1 MTANLDSPISELL
14 SESSYMLQLFIP
26 LILLVINISKKIW
39 EQDRSPSI
47 KHVNIDLMCCI
58 RVLGEKPSI
67 LFKWLVDLSNIESV
81 TVTLCALKVLYIV
94 TLLQIFM
101 LYLYK
106 FYKKFDLQLILILC
120 LSSFPFS

>member
-1 MTANLDSPISELL
+1 
-14 SESSYMLQLFIP
+14 MLQQFIP
-26 LILLVINISKKIW
+26 LILLVINNNISKTFW

-58 RVLGEKPSI
+58 RGLGEKPSI

-81 TVTLCALKVLYIV
+81 TVTLRALKVLYIV
-94 TLLQIFM
+94 TLVQIFM

-106 FYKKFDLQLILILC
+106 FYKKFDLQLSSSSHYKVKGASNKFLKIDC
-120 LSSFPFS
+120 LV